1 MRKISWKTVFARVF
15 FTLAC
20 IGALTFI
27 FYNSLQTAEES
38 ASSSSGVTDA
48 VQRFVRFF
56 APDSFIANATGE
68 DYKILTEWIRTFA
81 HFAEFA
87 MLGAL
92 LVWCYYSYTKDGAGL
107 IIPFGFVF
115 YVPILDECLQ
125 SFTRGRAGEVTDAL
139 IDTAG
144 GAFGAVFAIAVAWI
158 VFAVIRRAKKRK
170 ELAK

>member
-1 MRKISWKTVFARVF
+1 
-15 FTLAC
+15 
-20 IGALTFI
+20 
-27 FYNSLQTAEES
+27 
-38 ASSSSGVTDA
+38 
-48 VQRFVRFF
+48 
-56 APDSFIANATGE
+56 
-68 DYKILTEWIRTFA
+68 
-81 HFAEFA
+81 

-158 VFAVIRRAKKRK
+158 VFAVIRRSKKRK
-170 ELAK
+170 ELTK

>member
-38 ASSSSGVTDA
+38 ASSSNGVTDA
-48 VQRFVRFF
+48 VQRFVGFF

-68 DYKILTEWIRTFA
+68 DYKLLTEWIRTFA

-87 MLGAL
+87 LLGAL
-92 LVWCYYSYTKDGAGL
+92 LVWCYFSYTKDWTGI

-115 YVPILDECLQ
+115 YVPLLDECLQ
-125 SFTRGRAGEVTDAL
+125 SFTRGRAGEVADAL

-144 GAFGAVFAIAVAWI
+144 GVFGAVFAMIVTVI
-158 VFAVIRRAKKRK
+158 VFAFIRRARKRK
-170 ELAK
+170 ELEK